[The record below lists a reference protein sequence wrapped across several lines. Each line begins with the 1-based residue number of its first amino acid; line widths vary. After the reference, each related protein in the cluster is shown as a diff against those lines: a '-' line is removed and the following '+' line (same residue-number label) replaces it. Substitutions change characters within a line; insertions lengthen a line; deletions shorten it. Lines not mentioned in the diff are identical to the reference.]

1 MVAEALTSDAVHLA
15 AGAAGVAVALVAVY
29 LIDRPAG
36 EWTRA
41 LRSRLLLGVP
51 WGTLVVIAGV
61 IAVYLFV
68 QSGIDDPNRPV
79 VIPFRS
85 WSYFYP
91 EGLLWSSFAHSS
103 RGHITG
109 NLLSALV
116 AGGLA
121 EYAYGHFPDGRDV
134 DDGDRLGV
142 RLRRFP
148 GRLRGV
154 PARLR
159 RLPSRA
165 RRLSGRIR
173 RLPSRISAVESPGSN
188 PYVRAFL
195 IVPGAA
201 VAFGLVSALF
211 ALGPVIG
218 FSVVVFAYWGFALV
232 SRPIA
237 AVVAMAGT
245 TLVGVLYDAVRVP
258 VAFAEASPSYG
269 APSWANIAI
278 QGHALGLIGGALI
291 AVLLLR
297 RRARKRDETSRG
309 RSGIESD
316 GDATAGRW
324 RFHPTAAA
332 SGDGSAA
339 DATESDSDA
348 DATERSALV
357 VFGALLLFG
366 ASRRLWAVY
375 WYLGNEQ
382 YELYRA
388 VGVGLLGL
396 LAAIVAVAA
405 VARDDPL
412 WPARAT
418 PDPETLRAGI
428 RSATPAAV
436 GLLLLVAA
444 LAVVAGPGVVPNL
457 VTVDDGDL
465 PGEPVEVEGYQVTYA
480 ENVENQL
487 VGVVDVEAF
496 GRSTSVNTSGVIVS
510 DPDREIWTTAV
521 SKGNLA
527 FWGYRAVDVGGTGWR
542 ETVWVQRVG
551 WVAANDGSTYRVDAV
566 RNETRRTLFTSEP
579 ARAEP
584 RIDGRNVTV
593 AATRGGFEL
602 RVTGPVGNASAPLPA
617 ANESVTLRGVTFV
630 QRSDAVFAVRGET
643 RVRIA
648 QRETYEG
655 RQ

>member
-1 MVAEALTSDAVHLA
+1 MIAEALPSEAVHLA
-15 AGAAGVAVALVAVY
+15 AGGVGVVVALAAVY
-29 LIDRPAG
+29 LVDRPSG
-36 EWTRA
+36 DWTRA

-61 IAVYLFV
+61 IGVYLFV
-68 QSGIDDPNRPV
+68 QSGIDNPNRPV

-91 EGLLWSSFAHSS
+91 EGLLWSSFAHAS

-121 EYAYGHFPDGRDV
+121 EYAYGHFPHGREV
-134 DDGDRLGV
+134 DDGD
-142 RLRRFP
+142 
-148 GRLRGV
+148 GRPV
-154 PARLR
+154 RLR
-159 RLPSRA
+159 RLPSRL
-165 RRLSGRIR
+165 RE
-173 RLPSRISAVESPGSN
+173 LPSRIAAVESPSEN

-201 VAFGLVSALF
+201 VAFGLLSALF

-232 SRPIA
+232 SRPVA

-245 TLVGVLYDAVRVP
+245 TLVGVLYDALRVP

-269 APSWANIAI
+269 VPGWANVAI
-278 QGHALGLIGGALI
+278 QGHALGLIGGALV
-291 AVLLLR
+291 AVVLLR
-297 RRARKRDETSRG
+297 RRPREQPDRDR
-309 RSGIESD
+309 
-316 GDATAGRW
+316 DAGPDAAAGRW
-324 RFHPTAAA
+324 RYHPLSTAV
-332 SGDGSAA
+332 GDDGSR
-339 DATESDSDA
+339 A
-348 DATERSALV
+348 DATERSALL

-375 WYLGNEQ
+375 WYLGNER

-388 VGVGLLGL
+388 VGVGLLAL

-405 VARDDPL
+405 VSRDEPL
-412 WPARAT
+412 WPTRAV
-418 PDPETLRAGI
+418 PEPETVRGGI
-428 RSATPAAV
+428 RSATPATV

-457 VTVDDGDL
+457 VAVDDGDL
-465 PGEPVEVEGYQVTYA
+465 PGDPIEVEGYQVTYA
-480 ENVENQL
+480 EDVENQL

-527 FWGYRAVDVGGTGWR
+527 FWGYRAIDVGGTGWR
-542 ETVWVQRVG
+542 ETVWVQRIG
-551 WVAANDGSTYRVDAV
+551 WVAANGGPTYRVDAI
-566 RNETRRTLFTSEP
+566 RNGTRRTLFTSDP

-584 RIDGRNVTV
+584 RIDGRNVVV

-602 RVTGPVGNASAPLPA
+602 SVIGGSGNNVTAPLPA
-617 ANESVTLRGVTFV
+617 ANESVTVRGITLVREGDV
-630 QRSDAVFAVRGET
+630 LFAERGET

-648 QRETYEG
+648 QRERYEG

>member
-1 MVAEALTSDAVHLA
+1 MIAEALTSDALHLA
-15 AGAAGVAVALVAVY
+15 VGGVGVVVALAAVY
-29 LIDRPAG
+29 LVDRPSG
-36 EWTRA
+36 GWTRA

-61 IAVYLFV
+61 IGVYLFV
-68 QSGIDDPNRPV
+68 QSGIDNPYRPV

-121 EYAYGHFPDGRDV
+121 EYAYGHFPEGRDV
-134 DDGDRLGV
+134 DDADRIAV
-142 RLRRFP
+142 RLRKLPERIS
-148 GRLRGV
+148 
-154 PARLR
+154 A
-159 RLPSRA
+159 LPSRA
-165 RRLSGRIR
+165 A
-173 RLPSRISAVESPGSN
+173 AVDSPGEN

-201 VAFGLVSALF
+201 VAFGLCSALF

-218 FSVVVFAYWGFALV
+218 FSVVVFGYWGFALV
-232 SRPIA
+232 SRPVA

-245 TLVGVLYDAVRVP
+245 RFVGVLYDALRVP

-269 APSWANIAI
+269 VPGWANVAI
-278 QGHALGLIGGALI
+278 QGHALGLIGGALV
-291 AVLLLR
+291 AVVLLR
-297 RRARKRDETSRG
+297 RRAR
-309 RSGIESD
+309 RSNGEGPD
-316 GDATAGRW
+316 PDAEPDATAGRW
-324 RFHPTAAA
+324 RYHPVATRA
-332 SGDGSAA
+332 SEGSR
-339 DATESDSDA
+339 T
-348 DATERSALV
+348 DATERSALL

-375 WYLGNEQ
+375 WYLGNER

-388 VGVGLLGL
+388 VGVGLLAL
-396 LAAIVAVAA
+396 LAAIVTVAA
-405 VARDDPL
+405 VSRDDPL
-412 WPARAT
+412 WPTRAV
-418 PDPETLRAGI
+418 PEPETIRGGI

-457 VTVDDGDL
+457 VAVDDGDL
-465 PGEPVEVEGYQVTYA
+465 PGDPIEVEGYQVTYA

-521 SKGNLA
+521 SKGSLA

-551 WVAANDGSTYRVDAV
+551 WVAANGGPAYRVDAV

-584 RIDGRNVTV
+584 RIDGRSVVV
-593 AATRGGFEL
+593 AAAPDGFEL
-602 RVTGPVGNASAPLPA
+602 TVVGGSGNNVTAALPA
-617 ANESVTLRGVTFV
+617 ANESVTVRGLTFV
-630 QRSDAVFAVRGET
+630 REGDAVFAERGET

-648 QRETYEG
+648 QRERYEG